1 MKWTEE
7 RDLVLCREI
16 LTFELYQYKIGT
28 TETGNLWHMIE
39 KGLNETKKPKFQ
51 VTQKG
56 VRDRF
61 SLIMKKRKAKE

>member
-39 KGLNETKKPKFQ
+39 KALNEIEKPKFQ

-56 VRDRF
+56 VRERF
-61 SLIMKKRKAKE
+61 SLKKHKAKK